1 VIPFGEDGDEEGRGG
16 SPVPVRSATRLA
28 ELEALAAHIG
38 QEFANLLVPV
48 LGGATMI
55 EEEIPDGHPL
65 RRRAEGIRDATV
77 AARGF
82 AWRLALLDGKRKLL
96 LRQVEIGALV
106 RECVPAMREHL
117 RAGIAIDVAPGAEF
131 DLVRVDRKQME
142 HALVE
147 LARNVED
154 ALPGPGSLR
163 IDFAAVEGGAG
174 GLPAGRWVRLCA
186 RDSGRGMEPSLLE
199 HAFEP
204 FVTTKV
210 PGGGAG
216 LGLSVVAS
224 IVRQHGGLVG
234 AESSPGAGT
243 TVSIYL
249 PRQVSG
255 DHEREVTP
263 PAFAAAAPAAVS
275 GTGAAVLLVEDNS
288 MVRRS
293 IEVTLRAAGFQVTSV
308 DSGQRCIQTVER
320 LDVPLDLLISDVV
333 MPEMSGEEMLG
344 RVRKLRPELPVL
356 FISGYDRST
365 LARRKHPA
373 ATEHFLQKPFDS
385 EDLFEAVRKAL
396 QTRPGPAGQ

>member
-1 VIPFGEDGDEEGRGG
+1 MIWFGEDGDEEGRGG
-16 SPVPVRSATRLA
+16 SPVPARSAARLA
-28 ELEALAAHIG
+28 ELETLAAHIG
-38 QEFANLLVPV
+38 QEFANLLAPA

-55 EEEIPDGHPL
+55 EEELPVGHPL
-65 RRRAEGIRDATV
+65 RRRAESIRDAMV

-82 AWRLALLDGKRKLL
+82 AWRLALLDGKRKLSL
-96 LRQVEIGALV
+96 HQVEIGALL

-117 RAGIAIDVAPGAEF
+117 RADIAIDVAPGAEI

-142 HALVE
+142 HVLVE

-154 ALPGPGSLR
+154 ALPGSGSLR

-174 GLPAGRWVRLCA
+174 GLPAGRWLRLCV

-199 HAFEP
+199 HSFEP

-224 IVRQHGGLVG
+224 IIRQHGGLVE

-263 PAFAAAAPAAVS
+263 PAIAQVAPAAACGS
-275 GTGAAVLLVEDNS
+275 GAAVLLVEDNP

-293 IEVTLRAAGFQVTSV
+293 IEVTLRAAGFRVTSV

-385 EDLFEAVRKAL
+385 EDLFAAVRSAL
-396 QTRPGPAGQ
+396 KTRPGLSGE